1 MEIALLLG
9 SFLLFLLIGL
19 PVAFCLGLS
28 AVITLLSMDIS
39 PVIAFQRM
47 ISGMNVF
54 ALMALPFFIYAG
66 ELMTRG
72 GIADRLL
79 TFASAAVGRMRG
91 GLGLVNVS
99 SSMLFGGISGSA
111 VADVSALGSTLIPMM
126 EKRGYDRDYAV
137 SVTTS
142 SATLGLLIP
151 PSHNMIIYAIAA
163 GGSVSVASLFLAGLL
178 PGIVTG
184 LCLMVVAYAIAIKR
198 RYPAEAFPGWRALA
212 VAFLKSLPGLMTAV
226 IILAGVL
233 SGAFTATESACI
245 AVLWAIIISVLV
257 YRGLD
262 WQGFVQATGAAA
274 KTTAMVML
282 VIGAAAA
289 FGWVLSVLEVPAALA
304 SALGE
309 LLDSPIL
316 LLLLVNIALLALG
329 AIMDMTPL
337 IMITTPILLPVME
350 KIGMDPVQFGV
361 MLILNLG
368 IGLITPPVGSV
379 LFVGCAIG
387 KTRIEDA
394 VKSLW
399 PFYLALVAALMLITF
414 IPAISMALPH
424 WLNI

>member
-47 ISGMNVF
+47 ISDMNVF

-99 SSMLFGGISGSA
+99 SSMLFGGIS
-111 VADVSALGSTLIPMM
+111 
-126 EKRGYDRDYAV
+126 
-137 SVTTS
+137 
-142 SATLGLLIP
+142 
-151 PSHNMIIYAIAA
+151 A
-163 GGSVSVASLFLAGLL
+163 GGSVSVASLFLAG
-178 PGIVTG
+178 
-184 LCLMVVAYAIAIKR
+184 
-198 RYPAEAFPGWRALA
+198 
-212 VAFLKSLPGLMTAV
+212 
-226 IILAGVL
+226 
-233 SGAFTATESACI
+233 
-245 AVLWAIIISVLV
+245 
-257 YRGLD
+257 
-262 WQGFVQATGAAA
+262 
-274 KTTAMVML
+274 
-282 VIGAAAA
+282 
-289 FGWVLSVLEVPAALA
+289 
-304 SALGE
+304 
-309 LLDSPIL
+309 
-316 LLLLVNIALLALG
+316 
-329 AIMDMTPL
+329 
-337 IMITTPILLPVME
+337 LLPVME

-399 PFYLALVAALMLITF
+399 PFYLALLMALMLITF
-414 IPAISMALPH
+414 IPAISLALPR
-424 WLNI
+424 WLNV